1 MKTLN
6 TDKNNFSNNDLK
18 KQYYNISLNDIR
30 LKDLN
35 KQKQKIIDK
44 STEYS
49 NTNTVNAISLSERFK
64 NNNSEYTD
72 LSGRSSLYYF
82 PQINTLTNKISN
94 TEKTSNDYNNDEE
107 FIMKNY
113 GRKKHKGSFYLNNQS
128 LPIFHLQTNKELGN
142 EIELFDKLRKREIER
157 QSQKDNYNMYKQ
169 NKMFFINS
177 NNANSMITKEYLN
190 NNSNSQHKKSKS
202 YNLSNYNY
210 NASCLN
216 NIRSNENYNYYY
228 DFSNSIDYNNQEIS
242 GSIRDM
248 NTSFKPSFKNS
259 VLFKNNDSI
268 KKNVCYLGESSIEQ
282 NPILN
287 SDYKRDRKYCI
298 IFMY

>member
-1 MKTLN
+1 
-6 TDKNNFSNNDLK
+6 
-18 KQYYNISLNDIR
+18 
-30 LKDLN
+30 
-35 KQKQKIIDK
+35 
-44 STEYS
+44 
-49 NTNTVNAISLSERFK
+49 
-64 NNNSEYTD
+64 
-72 LSGRSSLYYF
+72 
-82 PQINTLTNKISN
+82 
-94 TEKTSNDYNNDEE
+94 
-107 FIMKNY
+107 
-113 GRKKHKGSFYLNNQS
+113 
-128 LPIFHLQTNKELGN
+128 
-142 EIELFDKLRKREIER
+142 
-157 QSQKDNYNMYKQ
+157 
-169 NKMFFINS
+169 
-177 NNANSMITKEYLN
+177 MITKEYLN